1 MKDDFFKDLK
11 KEVLEIKDRNP
22 HLADDSAFVAWF
34 LRAFITEDEKQAIE
48 SLTGQ
53 VGDKS
58 SDAVFIDH
66 DNRLVFIVQG
76 KYHSHNHVCEPRSH
90 IITLAALGRS
100 VATDRLEAFKTL
112 LNKANPIAQKK
123 FEEARNYVLKRDYQL
138 VLRYVSTGKISDTHI
153 QDAESNI
160 DEFDNI
166 RFETFSYNDLMK
178 LMQDYIVGAA
188 PPVPTVSLP
197 VHGTEVFTRSDSGT
211 GITSWIFTMGGTDVG
226 NLFEDKGVRLF
237 ARNIRGFLGLSSYKK
252 RGISVNRSMKN
263 TVENE
268 PEYFWYY
275 NNGITI
281 VCDEAKQVKDGGS
294 NVIKVRNAQIIN
306 GQQTTRILALCGK
319 NNANV
324 LVKLIQIPRQDET
337 NKNQYRHLI
346 SEIVSAT
353 NWQNPISQSDLKSND
368 AEQVRI
374 EREFRKLNYF
384 YIRKRMTKR
393 EAVKYGANNK
403 YHSRI
408 NKGELAQAIA
418 GCTVDPYD
426 VRLGKDRLFED
437 DIYSKL
443 FLQTH

>member
-22 HLADDSAFVAWF
+22 QLADDSAFVAWF

-53 VGDKS
+53 AGDKS

-76 KYHSHNHVCEPRSH
+76 KYHLHNHASERRSD
-90 IITLAALGRS
+90 IIALAALGKS
-100 VATDRLEAFKTL
+100 VSTDRPEVFKTL

-197 VHGTEVFTRSDSGT
+197 VQGTEVFTRSDSGT

-226 NLFEDKGVRLF
+226 NLFEDNF
-237 ARNIRGFLGLSSYKK
+237 
-252 RGISVNRSMKN
+252 
-263 TVENE
+263 
-268 PEYFWYY
+268 
-275 NNGITI
+275 NG
-281 VCDEAKQVKDGGS
+281 S
-294 NVIKVRNAQIIN
+294 
-306 GQQTTRILALCGK
+306 
-319 NNANV
+319 
-324 LVKLIQIPRQDET
+324 
-337 NKNQYRHLI
+337 
-346 SEIVSAT
+346 
-353 NWQNPISQSDLKSND
+353 
-368 AEQVRI
+368 
-374 EREFRKLNYF
+374 
-384 YIRKRMTKR
+384 
-393 EAVKYGANNK
+393 
-403 YHSRI
+403 
-408 NKGELAQAIA
+408 
-418 GCTVDPYD
+418 
-426 VRLGKDRLFED
+426 
-437 DIYSKL
+437 
-443 FLQTH
+443 